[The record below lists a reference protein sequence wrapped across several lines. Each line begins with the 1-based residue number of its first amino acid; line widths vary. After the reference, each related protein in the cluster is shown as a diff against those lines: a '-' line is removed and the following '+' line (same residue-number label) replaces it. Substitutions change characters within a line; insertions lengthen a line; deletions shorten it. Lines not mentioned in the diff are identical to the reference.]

1 MRGNRVA
8 TDGAPG
14 ATLLTG
20 GLGYIGSHVAAAIRE
35 EHGVTSVVHLAGRK
49 SAPESVLR
57 PAWYFQQNIGAL
69 ACVLEAMAQ
78 AGFGHLVFSSS
89 AAVYGPTTGGAL
101 KEAHPIAPANPYGMT
116 KAVCEQLLQA
126 AVAQG
131 LRATSLRYFNVLGAS
146 SELRAEQHGT
156 LLIPR
161 VLSALSTEG
170 AAEVFGDEHPTA
182 DGTCVRDYVHV
193 VDLAQAAVRALA
205 AVLGEAR
212 IAPAYNI
219 GTGTGYSVAQVLDE
233 LGAVLGRPVP
243 RVISPARAGDPA
255 EVVAAVDLA
264 KVDLAWV
271 AQRDLTTM
279 LSDAVESG
287 PSAWRRL
294 RSAGPDLVDGRLAT

>member
-57 PAWYFQQNIGAL
+57 PAWYFQQNFGAL

-78 AGFGHLVFSSS
+78 AGVGHL
-89 AAVYGPTTGGAL
+89 
-101 KEAHPIAPANPYGMT
+101 
-116 KAVCEQLLQA
+116 
-126 AVAQG
+126 

-156 LLIPR
+156 KLIPR